1 MSTKHS
7 IRILIADDHPVV
19 REGMAAMLSN
29 IPDLELV
36 GAAEDG
42 VEAVEMA
49 RTLRPDV
56 ILLDLVMPRKGGLEA
71 IHDIKEENP
80 AAKILVVTSFT
91 EDDKVFPAIKSGAL
105 GYLLKDAPPELL
117 LQAIRDVY
125 QGESSLHPTIARK
138 LIQEISQPSP
148 LPPTETPLTEREIAV
163 LRLIAR
169 GLTDQDIAH
178 NLSITIRTVRFHVS
192 NILSKL
198 HVANRTQA
206 ALYAL
211 QEGLSDLEN
220 LDNARL

>member
-1 MSTKHS
+1 MSEEKRP

-19 REGMAAMLSN
+19 REGLAAMLGN
-29 IPDLELV
+29 IPDIDLV
-36 GAAEDG
+36 GTAADG
-42 VEAVEMA
+42 QTAVVMA

-56 ILLDLVMPRKGGLEA
+56 ILMDLVMPKMDGLEA
-71 IHDIKEENP
+71 IKAIKSENP

-105 GYLLKDAPPELL
+105 GYLLKDAPPEAL

-125 QGESSLHPTIARK
+125 QGESWLHPTIARK
-138 LIQEISQPSP
+138 LIQEMARPTS
-148 LPPTETPLTEREIAV
+148 LPPTETPLTQRETDV
-163 LRLIAR
+163 LRLMAR
-169 GLTDQDIAH
+169 GLTDQEIAR
-178 NLSITIRTVRFHVS
+178 NLSITVRTVRFHAS

-211 QEGLSDLEN
+211 HEGMSDLE
-220 LDNARL
+220 R

>member
-1 MSTKHS
+1 MSTEPS

-19 REGMAAMLSN
+19 REGMAAMFSN

-49 RTLRPDV
+49 RTLQPDV
-56 ILLDLVMPRKGGLEA
+56 ILLDLVMPRKDGLAA
-71 IHDIKEENP
+71 IHEIKKDNP
-80 AAKILVVTSFT
+80 DAKILVVTSFT

-105 GYLLKDAPPELL
+105 GYLLKDAPPEML

-169 GLTDQDIAH
+169 GLTDLEIAQH
-178 NLSITIRTVRFHVS
+178 LSITIRTVRFHVS

-211 QEGLSDLEN
+211 QEGLSDLEG
-220 LDNARL
+220 LG

>member
-1 MSTKHS
+1 MNEDKRP

-19 REGMAAMLSN
+19 REGLAAMLGN
-29 IPDLELV
+29 IPDIDLV
-36 GAAEDG
+36 GTAADG
-42 VEAVEMA
+42 QTAVVMA

-56 ILLDLVMPRKGGLEA
+56 ILMDLVMPKMDGLEA
-71 IHDIKEENP
+71 IKAIKSENP

-105 GYLLKDAPPELL
+105 GYLLKDAPPEAL

-125 QGESSLHPTIARK
+125 QGESWLHPTIARK
-138 LIQEISQPSP
+138 LIQEMTRPTS
-148 LPPTETPLTEREIAV
+148 LPPTETPLTQRETDV
-163 LRLIAR
+163 LRLMAR
-169 GLTDQDIAH
+169 GLTDQEIAR
-178 NLSITIRTVRFHVS
+178 NLSITVRTVRFHAS

-211 QEGLSDLEN
+211 HEGMSDLE
-220 LDNARL
+220 R

>member
-7 IRILIADDHPVV
+7 IRIMIADDHPVV

-42 VEAVEMA
+42 VEAVAMA

-80 AAKILVVTSFT
+80 DAKILVVTSFT

-105 GYLLKDAPPELL
+105 GYLLKDAPPEQL

-211 QEGLSDLEN
+211 QEGLSDLED
-220 LDNARL
+220 LDEPRH